1 MPLRSEQLQTLM
13 WAALGLAFLVLI
25 YFLGPILTPF
35 LAGAIFAY
43 ILNPGVNWMERK
55 KVPRVVGA
63 ALMVAAVLVGVLLAF
78 LIVAPLVTKQVHQLS
93 QNLPGLLAK
102 LDQLVSPRLH
112 DWFGWDVQFDA
123 DSIKSYIA
131 EHWESSDGMSA
142 RIIASLRLGGL
153 ALAGIVGNLVLIPL
167 VLFYL
172 LEDWPLLIAAID
184 HAVPRRWHAQVG
196 DIAREIDSVLAE
208 FLRGQTAVMGLLILY
223 YSLALWIGGLDFA
236 LPIGLIT
243 GGLVFVPYLGFGTG
257 LTVALLVALLQGNV
271 THALVVVAVVFG
283 IGQVLESFFL
293 TPKIVGKRIGLHP
306 LAVVFALLAFGQVFG
321 FFGVLLSLPAS
332 AALLVGIRHICAAYM
347 AGPLYGNKDG
357 EK

>member
-25 YFLGPILTPF
+25 YFLSPILTPF

-43 ILNPGVNWMERK
+43 ILNPGVNWLERK
-55 KVPRVVGA
+55 KVPRVIGA
-63 ALMVAAVLVGVLLAF
+63 ALMVTAVLVGVLLAF

-93 QNLPGLLAK
+93 QNLPGLLSK

-112 DWFGWDVQFDA
+112 DWFGWEVQFDA
-123 DSIKSYIA
+123 DSIKNYIA
-131 EHWESSDGMSA
+131 EHWESNDGMSA
-142 RIIASLRLGGL
+142 RILASLRLGGL

-172 LEDWPLLIAAID
+172 LEDWPLLISSID
-184 HAVPRRWHAQVG
+184 NAVPRRWHAQVG

-223 YSLALWIGGLDFA
+223 YSIALWIGGLDFA

-271 THALVVVAVVFG
+271 THALIVVAVVFG
-283 IGQVLESFFL
+283 VGQVLESFIL

-321 FFGVLLSLPAS
+321 FFGVLLALPAS
-332 AALLVGIRHICAAYM
+332 AILLVGLRRLTAFYLASPFYT
-347 AGPLYGNKDG
+347 K
-357 EK
+357 

>member
-1 MPLRSEQLQTLM
+1 MPLRNEQLQTLM

-25 YFLGPILTPF
+25 YFLSPILTPF

-43 ILNPGVNWMERK
+43 ILNPGVNWLERK
-55 KVPRVVGA
+55 KIPRVIGA

-102 LDQLVSPRLH
+102 LNQVAAPRLH
-112 DWFGWDVQFDA
+112 TWFGWEVQFDA
-123 DSIKSYIA
+123 ESIKNYIA

-142 RIIASLRLGGL
+142 KIIASLRLGGL
-153 ALAGIVGNLVLIPL
+153 ALVGIIGNLVLIPL

-172 LEDWPLLIAAID
+172 LEDWPMLIASVD
-184 HAVPRRWHAQVG
+184 NAVPRRWHAQVS

-223 YSLALWIGGLDFA
+223 YSIALWIGGLDFA

-257 LTVALLVALLQGNV
+257 LTVALLVALLQGDV
-271 THALVVVAVVFG
+271 THALIVVAVVFG
-283 IGQVLESFFL
+283 IGQVLESFIL

-321 FFGVLLSLPAS
+321 FFGVLLALPAS
-332 AALLVGIRHICAAYM
+332 AILLVGLRRLKAVYLASAFYT
-347 AGPLYGNKDG
+347 K
-357 EK
+357 